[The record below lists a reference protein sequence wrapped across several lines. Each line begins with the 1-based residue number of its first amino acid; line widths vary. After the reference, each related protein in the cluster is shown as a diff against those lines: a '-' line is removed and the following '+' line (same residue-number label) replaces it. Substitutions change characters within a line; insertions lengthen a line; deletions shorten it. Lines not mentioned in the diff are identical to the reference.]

1 MNGCL
6 EKPGSMLMLQ
16 DDPTQHF
23 RPDAAT
29 G

>member
-16 DDPTQHF
+16 DGPPQHF
-23 RPDAAT
+23 RADAAT